1 MRDTAIYLS
10 KKTVTASQIARA
22 ANRYVLFSRTDVGI
36 SAVKPLYQDAAGT
49 LPTIAT
55 GTTGNENF
63 KGNRMYIQLK
73 KFDDLTGSIIR
84 DLGSRDAFVFR
95 LSEMYL
101 IAAEGYMMSGQSASA
116 IAKLN
121 ALRTA
126 RAIAGK
132 SNVLSAAEESQVS
145 AKDI

>member
-10 KKTVTASQIARA
+10 KKTVTAAQIARA
-22 ANRYVLFSRTDVGI
+22 ANRYVLFSRNDVGN

-55 GTTGNENF
+55 GTAGNENF

-84 DLGSRDAFVFR
+84 DLASRDAFVFR

-101 IAAEGYMMSGQSASA
+101 IAAEGYMMSGNQSALLLA
-116 IAKLN
+116 
-121 ALRTA
+121 
-126 RAIAGK
+126 
-132 SNVLSAAEESQVS
+132 
-145 AKDI
+145 D

>member
-1 MRDTAIYLS
+1 M
-10 KKTVTASQIARA
+10 Q
-22 ANRYVLFSRTDVGI
+22 
-36 SAVKPLYQDAAGT
+36 QEH

-84 DLGSRDAFVFR
+84 DLGSRDAFVIR

-101 IAAEGYMMSGQSASA
+101 IAAEGYMMSGQSGPATVQ
-116 IAKLN
+116 N
-121 ALRTA
+121 
-126 RAIAGK
+126 
-132 SNVLSAAEESQVS
+132 
-145 AKDI
+145 